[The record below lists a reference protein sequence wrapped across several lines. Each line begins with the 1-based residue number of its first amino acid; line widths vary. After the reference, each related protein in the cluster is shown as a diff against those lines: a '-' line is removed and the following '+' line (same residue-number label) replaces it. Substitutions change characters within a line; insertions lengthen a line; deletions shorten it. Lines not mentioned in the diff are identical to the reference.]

1 MRPLTINVQIHAPVE
16 AVWQELRAIERHV
29 TWMRDAESI
38 TFANDQ
44 REGVGTVFYCRT
56 RVGPFVLNDV
66 MSITEW
72 VPQASMGV
80 THRGLVTGEGTFNLR
95 ANDNGTHIEWSERLH
110 FPWFL
115 GGPVTALVARPVLR
129 WIWQQNLMQLRQRI
143 TAA

>member
-1 MRPLTINVQIHAPVE
+1 
-16 AVWQELRAIERHV
+16 
-29 TWMRDAESI
+29 
-38 TFANDQ
+38 
-44 REGVGTVFYCRT
+44 
-56 RVGPFVLNDV
+56 VLNDV